1 MRNAPRKSRKTEPAQ
16 SKTAPAQRKTR
27 DGERESPIYA
37 VVRVIP
43 RGRVATYGEVAE
55 LAGIPRG
62 HRVVARAMQSC
73 PESLPWYRV
82 VGKKDARRAQIS
94 IADPDHAEIQRARLE
109 AEAVE
114 LDENGCIPLSRFGM
128 LHTDARAARVRV
140 DRKQRR
146 G

>member
-1 MRNAPRKSRKTEPAQ
+1 MAKVPKPRRGPREAGRATLSRNQ
-16 SKTAPAQRKTR
+16 
-27 DGERESPIYA
+27 ESEIYA

-73 PESLPWYRV
+73 SEALPWYRV
-82 VGKKDARRAQIS
+82 VGKKDARRARIN
-94 IADPDHAEIQRARLE
+94 IADAEHAELQRARLD

-114 LDENGCIPLSRFGM
+114 LDENGCISLARFGM
-128 LHTDARAARVRV
+128 LHADPQPRKSPRP
-140 DRKQRR
+140 RKQRR
-146 G
+146 LPRP